1 MTYVEYLLSMD
12 LRSRAE
18 ILQRPSAHQR
28 ITTVHEWVAVLGKT
42 ADALIEQ
49 ASGTAPSEWSFYSQS
64 METAFGAA
72 VESGLLS
79 EREALMR
86 RLNLSLAL
94 MVDGASI
101 IGGDYLRDP
110 RTGIAAAIF
119 YIDYSPEELA
129 EKCQG
134 WEQRCD
140 LEEMKKF
147 HGLKVALKPMIALLK
162 MAQAQGIDVG
172 DSLRRWSHVYPRLP

>member
-18 ILQRPSAHQR
+18 ILQQPSAHQR

-79 EREALMR
+79 EREALIR

-94 MVDGASI
+94 MVHEASI

-110 RTGIAAAIF
+110 RQVLPPQDSISITA
-119 YIDYSPEELA
+119 P
-129 EKCQG
+129 K
-134 WEQRCD
+134 
-140 LEEMKKF
+140 
-147 HGLKVALKPMIALLK
+147 
-162 MAQAQGIDVG
+162 
-172 DSLRRWSHVYPRLP
+172 SLRRNVKDGKRGVT